1 MRNLRRPL
9 LALLLCLLAVVP
21 AHAARIVFNIIFE
34 GTGANYAIQ
43 SNSIEITTPVTG
55 SGFAFT
61 SANPNDVT
69 FVESGNNT
77 AGYITYTNT
86 SETPVSVQGSISR
99 RKKDG
104 QNNEAFYFY
113 GTGADTG
120 KGFLL
125 VETSDEAIF
134 PGNQRVGTDSSP
146 YLSDLNIFLSTQA
159 DTTNPTI
166 SAVPAPTVIECPAM
180 PVFAEPTASDTSGTA
195 MLTFL
200 DSSSGT
206 CPVVHVRTWK
216 ATDLSGNTATTSQTI
231 SVADTTKPTIS
242 AVPAPTVIECPAMPV
257 FAEPTASDTCGT
269 AMLTFL
275 DSSSG
280 TGPVVHVRT
289 WTATDL
295 CGNTATTSQ
304 TISVADTTNPTISP
318 VPDPSVIECPAVP
331 SFAEPTAS
339 DTCGTATLTSV
350 DSSSGTCPVVHVRTW
365 KATDLSGN
373 TATTSQTISVAD
385 ATKPIVICPPNIT
398 ATDTNPAVTGTATA
412 SDNCITFSFGGEG
425 TPTAGKVT
433 YQDTVVGTFP
443 KVITRTW
450 TARDDCGNEDTCVQT
465 IACLPPSL
473 VTDSS
478 LCTYDL
484 NPSTPCKEFRL
495 LFTQDS
501 KNWPCYKVTATNPGQ
516 TFYNVFASGTVGE
529 TLAFTLTIPYP
540 YVTQGANPIH
550 AYDGVSVAP
559 SSSGGCLT
567 PGNGIP
573 VRLIGGAIPVTL
585 ASYGA
590 NPTYSLAV
598 EVTVPAS
605 GFVYVNMHLDYGL
618 KKASG
623 YTPDGSLNAIPGVCA
638 TPSTFTINN
647 GGIYAFSVS
656 GAATGT
662 DSICNMNVFKKNP
675 GVAGVNQVTTSRN
688 PVPGSTITL
697 RNAAGAQVGT
707 AVADGDG
714 FYQINYKH
722 VGKALNYT
730 IKCVSGTWMQTKTIS
745 LKANAFF
752 EVDFDVPGN

>member
-21 AHAARIVFNIIFE
+21 AHAARIVFNIIFQ
-34 GTGANYAIQ
+34 GTGANYEIQ
-43 SNSIEITTPVTG
+43 SNSIQITTPVTG

-125 VETSDEAIF
+125 VETGDEAIF
-134 PGNQRVGTDSSP
+134 PGNQSVGTDSSP
-146 YLSDLNIFLSTQA
+146 YLSALNIFLSTQA

-231 SVADTTKPTIS
+231 SVADTTKP
-242 AVPAPTVIECPAMPV
+242 
-257 FAEPTASDTCGT
+257 
-269 AMLTFL
+269 
-275 DSSSG
+275 
-280 TGPVVHVRT
+280 
-289 WTATDL
+289 
-295 CGNTATTSQ
+295 
-304 TISVADTTNPTISP
+304 
-318 VPDPSVIECPAVP
+318 
-331 SFAEPTAS
+331 
-339 DTCGTATLTSV
+339 
-350 DSSSGTCPVVHVRTW
+350 
-365 KATDLSGN
+365 
-373 TATTSQTISVAD
+373 
-385 ATKPIVICPPNIT
+385 IVICPPNIT

-412 SDNCITFSFGGEG
+412 SDNCITFSFRGEG

-484 NPSTPCKEFRL
+484 NPITPCKEFRL

>member
-21 AHAARIVFNIIFE
+21 AHAARIVFNIIFQ
-34 GTGANYAIQ
+34 GTGANYEIQ
-43 SNSIEITTPVTG
+43 SNSIQITTPVTG

-125 VETSDEAIF
+125 VETGDEAIF
-134 PGNQRVGTDSSP
+134 PGNQSVGTDSSP
-146 YLSDLNIFLSTQA
+146 YLSALNIFLSTQA

-304 TISVADTTNPTISP
+304 TISVADTT
-318 VPDPSVIECPAVP
+318 
-331 SFAEPTAS
+331 
-339 DTCGTATLTSV
+339 
-350 DSSSGTCPVVHVRTW
+350 
-365 KATDLSGN
+365 
-373 TATTSQTISVAD
+373 
-385 ATKPIVICPPNIT
+385 KPIVICPPNIT

-412 SDNCITFSFGGEG
+412 SDNCITFSFRGEG

-484 NPSTPCKEFRL
+484 NPITPCKEFRL